1 MGKIID
7 FPLIMRKSINEWA
20 KGKPL
25 GLVMIAQQF
34 AGGAEPCFEF
44 LKLKRS

>member
-1 MGKIID
+1 MHGT
-7 FPLIMRKSINEWA
+7 LILHESINEWA

-34 AGGAEPCFEF
+34 ALGAQGYSEF
-44 LKLKRS
+44 FKLVRGEK